1 MVTSDEDE
9 IERRVEEVDTAR
21 RARRVAAAKRLG
33 KLAQEHA
40 DLAENLAGVERDLGE
55 LLAEASPDIT
65 IDELATFTGVSVAD
79 LEHWQS
85 TRKPTRHRRKRAT
98 AASERAGTPQPPT
111 AQTSAPGRGPTP
123 VKAGP
128 TPAGRGESTTVMR

>member
-1 MVTSDEDE
+1 MVTSDE
-9 IERRVEEVDTAR
+9 IERRVEEADTAR
-21 RARRVAAAKRLG
+21 RARRTAAAKRLG

-40 DLAENLAGVERDLGE
+40 DLAENLAAIERELGE

-79 LEHWQS
+79 LEQWQS

-98 AASERAGTPQPPT
+98 AASARGGTTQPPT
-111 AQTSAPGRGPTP
+111 AETSPPGRVPTP
-123 VKAGP
+123 AKAGP
-128 TPAGRGESTTVMR
+128 TSTGRDESTTVMR